1 VGLGG
6 NRLSWAATPERVRR
20 AIEQRLGSTGMT
32 SVAYAE
38 VCVRK
43 QAPLRA

>member
-1 VGLGG
+1 MLDLPSLSVVLGYFSQPHFI
-6 NRLSWAATPERVRR
+6 RDFARVV
-20 AIEQRLGSTGMT
+20 GMT